1 MNMTDE
7 DISQEFRLK
16 KIKVINSYFIK
27 EIDQNE
33 LTSNKK
39 KEACATLTY
48 IEHFLTLFFE
58 VTVCIS
64 IFAIAFFVNFSTGI
78 TSSTAGL
85 NF

>member
-39 KEACATLTY
+39 KEVFATLNY

-64 IFAIAFFVNFSTGI
+64 IFAIALFVNFSTGI
-78 TSSTAGL
+78 TSSTTGL